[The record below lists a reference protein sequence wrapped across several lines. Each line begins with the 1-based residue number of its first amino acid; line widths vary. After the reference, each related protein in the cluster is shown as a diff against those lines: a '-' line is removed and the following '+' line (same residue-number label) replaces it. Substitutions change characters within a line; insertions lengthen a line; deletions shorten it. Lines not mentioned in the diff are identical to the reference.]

1 MLPTINRAILS
12 GKNAI
17 ATVSRRNNYKVL
29 KSEKSSCYGI
39 LMTKTIRE
47 EKLQILGASYH

>member
-1 MLPTINRAILS
+1 MLPTIGRAILG
-12 GKNAI
+12 GKMQLQQSPEKN
-17 ATVSRRNNYKVL
+17 SYKVL

-47 EKLQILGASYH
+47 EKVQILGALYH

>member
-1 MLPTINRAILS
+1 MLPTIGRAILG

-17 ATVSRRNNYKVL
+17 ATVSRKNSYKVL

-39 LMTKTIRE
+39 LVTKTIIE
-47 EKLQILGASYH
+47 EKLRILGASYH